1 MVHFQYVSLGEGLG
15 VSNGGGF
22 RFEKDGLSLE
32 LKGCR
37 FGFQGGGGGKNLTS
51 VCHVY
56 LKSSTAALVISP
68 ASPILYIIIFS
79 I

>member
-15 VSNGGGF
+15 VWNGGGV

-37 FGFQGGGGGKNLTS
+37 FGFQGGGGGK
-51 VCHVY
+51 
-56 LKSSTAALVISP
+56 I
-68 ASPILYIIIFS
+68 
-79 I
+79 